1 MLSLPLLFTLMVL
14 PSAFVLLSSL
24 LVGLFESKKVTLIP
38 DKCIMLEVDAV

>member
-24 LVGLFESKKVTLIP
+24 VVGLFESKQITLIS
-38 DKCIMLEVDAV
+38 DKCIMLEADAV

>member
-24 LVGLFESKKVTLIP
+24 VVSLFENKQITLVP
-38 DKCIMLEVDAV
+38 DKYNMIDTDAV